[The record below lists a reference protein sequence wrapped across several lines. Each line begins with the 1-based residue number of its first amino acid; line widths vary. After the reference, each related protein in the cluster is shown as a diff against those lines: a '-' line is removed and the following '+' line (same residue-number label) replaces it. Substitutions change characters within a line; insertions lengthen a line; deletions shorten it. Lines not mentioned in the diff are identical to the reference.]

1 VSGTPFGGRQ
11 PLEVDH
17 SVSVRLSGFAWE
29 AIEQESARQGVSV
42 EDLVAFAVM
51 YYLAD
56 ADSGRVARQIS
67 RSPYPDASHPD
78 DALPDTASSEPP
90 SPDTSA

>member
-17 SVSVRLSGFAWE
+17 GVNLRLSGFAWE
-29 AIEQESARQGVSV
+29 AIEQESARQGVPV
-42 EDLVAFAVM
+42 EELVAFAVM

-56 ADSGRVARQIS
+56 ADSGRIARQIS
-67 RSPYPDASHPD
+67 RSPYPGASPPGGSSPDPGSPD
-78 DALPDTASSEPP
+78 DSASDAAP
-90 SPDTSA
+90 

>member
-11 PLEVDH
+11 PLDVDH
-17 SVSVRLSGFAWE
+17 SVNLRLSGFAWE

-42 EDLVAFAVM
+42 EELVAFAVM

-56 ADSGRVARQIS
+56 ADSGRIARQIS
-67 RSPYPDASHPD
+67 RSPYPEASAPD
-78 DALPDTASSEPP
+78 DASPEAGSSDPS
-90 SPDTSA
+90 SPDASA